1 MTDNNSGVLVIVEV
15 EDSQPIDLALEMLA
29 LARRLTDNIGGTVTA
44 VAFGTGLETIGEMLV
59 AFGADQVLI
68 NDKFVVTLRN
78 DNWRILH
85 KNKWYR
91 HKSDLQH
98 FIDNYILKE
107 QNK

>member
-44 VAFGTGLETIGEMLV
+44 VAFGTGLENIGEMLV

-68 NDKFVVTLRN
+68 NDNKMFARN
-78 DNWRILH
+78 FLKLYFI
-85 KNKWYR
+85 
-91 HKSDLQH
+91 SQI
-98 FIDNYILKE
+98 FIDLNRSISCIKC
-107 QNK
+107 